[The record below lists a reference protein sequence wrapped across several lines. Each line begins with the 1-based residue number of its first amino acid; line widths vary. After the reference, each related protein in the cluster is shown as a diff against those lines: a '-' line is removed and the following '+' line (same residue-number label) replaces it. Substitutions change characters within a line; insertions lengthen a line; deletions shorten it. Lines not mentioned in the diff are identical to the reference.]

1 MEETILDLESID
13 DFSKEPRLKRR
24 KLDPSHC
31 QLFFSFFQLDFS
43 ANYLC
48 IYFINADRHVKHCP
62 HRMPASRTDI
72 YLSRTVRGSDVRQR
86 VFSFLSNEEN
96 HFITIHALGSLIRR
110 AIKLAIWLKEKMPD
124 RLQLYPSTSTVT
136 IVDDFEPLVDNLAPI
151 TSIRYNN
158 AIHIRVAKS

>member
-24 KLDPSHC
+24 KLDPSH
-31 QLFFSFFQLDFS
+31 
-43 ANYLC
+43 Y
-48 IYFINADRHVKHCP
+48 RHVKHCP

-72 YLSRTVRGSDVRQR
+72 YLSRTVRGSDIRR
-86 VFSFLSNEEN
+86 RAFSFLSNEEN